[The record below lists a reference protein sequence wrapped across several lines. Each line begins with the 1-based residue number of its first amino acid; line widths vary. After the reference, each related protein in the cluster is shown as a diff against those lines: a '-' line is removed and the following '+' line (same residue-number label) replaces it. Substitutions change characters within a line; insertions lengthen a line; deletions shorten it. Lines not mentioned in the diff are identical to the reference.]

1 MIQIYFFHEE
11 LKIFNHQCLLC
22 NQSIAVIQHGY
33 IISSFILVVSFY
45 SPSMRGTNNKIV
57 EETIG
62 FLSLMFLMML
72 DNDTFT
78 NFTLL

>member
-1 MIQIYFFHEE
+1 MIQIYFFYEE
-11 LKIFNHQCLLC
+11 LKMFYHQCLLC

-33 IISSFILVVSFY
+33 IISSFILVISFY